1 MRNFNFVALFVI
13 TALRNV
19 LTPHINKTYLPIVL
33 LNVREAE
40 LNWPLKRPVKERGR
54 PPCVGGGSPT
64 PRKALRF
71 IKQSSLSS

>member
-33 LNVREAE
+33 LDVREVE
-40 LNWPLKRPVKERGR
+40 LN
-54 PPCVGGGSPT
+54 
-64 PRKALRF
+64 
-71 IKQSSLSS
+71 